1 VAQFIGPLPDGNYM
15 VGRVDHT
22 MQFGSSGQPSY
33 IVLHTIGGTVGM
45 ADLRFKNPSSEA
57 SAHYGV
63 ALDGTVVQWVG
74 ESDTAYHA
82 GSWDMDLASIG
93 IEHEDGGQPDAPR
106 SDALYSAS
114 SALVREIC
122 LRYAIPISR
131 DWIIKHQEVPN
142 ATTTCPG
149 TLDVERI
156 VSMAT
161 GTWDAGS
168 EPVPAPEPTADP
180 VASSPSVTDAF
191 SPPANVDTPQ
201 PSPSPAPDAP
211 QPSQPPP
218 PGPDPATQ
226 PAQQLLTGE
235 PLRDLATAL
244 YGDAGRLPD
253 IYRAIQGIVA
263 ESIAASQPTTPPAE
277 SVPPPP
283 VAPAAPAPAVGQGT
297 PAAPPAPPAQQPP
310 LAEKLSGGSQGFV
323 FGLQIIYLAAL
334 GALAGIYFTN
344 RSLINLPETL
354 GPLPVAVPWFGAL
367 GAVLISL
374 VGVTE
379 HRRDWD
385 QSYRFWHWSRPVLG
399 ASFGAISVLIFEA
412 GILAVGSTPTA
423 STQNV
428 PRNLLYFLAAFV
440 VGYREETFREL
451 IKRLTDIIFSPGPIG
466 TPGLAV
472 SSMSPPVGPAAGGTA
487 LTLLGTGLTDTDSV
501 RFGSAP
507 AQFHI
512 DGDTQVTVTSPPGQA
527 GAAVSVVVTAKS
539 ATAAAGPFTYT

>member
-22 MQFGSSGQPSY
+22 MQFGSSGRPSY

-106 SDALYSAS
+106 ADALYAAS

-122 LRYAIPISR
+122 LRYGIPISR
-131 DWIIKHQEVPN
+131 EWIIKHQEVPN

-149 TLDVERI
+149 ALDVERI

-161 GTWDAGS
+161 GAWDAGP
-168 EPVPAPEPTADP
+168 EPVPTPEPVADSGS
-180 VASSPSVTDAF
+180 SSPSVAEAFPPPSTVDA
-191 SPPANVDTPQ
+191 AQ
-201 PSPSPAPDAP
+201 PSPSPAPDPAAP
-211 QPSQPPP
+211 PSQS
-218 PGPDPATQ
+218 Q
-226 PAQQLLTGE
+226 LTGQ
-235 PLRDLATAL
+235 PLRDLATTL
-244 YGDAGRLPD
+244 YGDAGRWPD
-253 IYRAIQGIVA
+253 IYQAIQGVVA
-263 ESIAASQPTTPPAE
+263 QSVAASQQAVLPNTPPVE

-283 VAPAAPAPAVGQGT
+283 PPAPAPAAGQGT
-297 PAAPPAPPAQQPP
+297 PPSPPASTQAPPP
-310 LAEKLSGGSQGFV
+310 AEKLRGGSQGFI
-323 FGLQIIYLAAL
+323 FGLQIVYLAAL
-334 GALAGIYFTN
+334 GALAGIYFAN
-344 RSLINLPETL
+344 RALINLPETL

-412 GILAVGSTPTA
+412 GILAVGSAPTA

-451 IKRLTDIIFSPGPIG
+451 IKRLTDVIFSPGPTG
-466 TPGLAV
+466 TAGLAV
-472 SSMSPPVGPAAGGTA
+472 NSMSPQTGPAAGGTVV
-487 LTLLGTGLTDTDSV
+487 TVLGTGLTDTDSV
-501 RFGSAP
+501 RFGTAS

-512 DGDTQVTVTSPPGQA
+512 DGDTQVTVTSPLGQA
-527 GAAVSVVVTAKS
+527 GATVNVVVTAKS

>member
-22 MQFGSSGQPSY
+22 MRFGSSGQPSY

-45 ADLRFKNPSSEA
+45 ADLRFKNQSSEA

-93 IEHEDGGQPDAPR
+93 VEHEDGGQTDAPR
-106 SDALYSAS
+106 SDVLYSAS

-122 LRYAIPISR
+122 LRYGIPISR
-131 DWIIKHQEVPN
+131 EWILKHQEVPN

-149 TLDVERI
+149 ALDVERI

-168 EPVPAPEPTADP
+168 EPVPAPEPVVDSGPSLPQAADP
-180 VASSPSVTDAF
+180 FT
-191 SPPANVDTPQ
+191 PPTNVDTPQ
-201 PSPSPAPDAP
+201 PPPSP
-211 QPSQPPP
+211 PS
-218 PGPDPATQ
+218 DPAA
-226 PAQQLLTGE
+226 PPLRPQLRAE
-235 PLRDLATAL
+235 PLRDLAATL
-244 YGDAGRLPD
+244 YGDAGRWPD
-253 IYRAIQGIVA
+253 IYQAIQGVVA
-263 ESIAASQPTTPPAE
+263 QSLAASQPATPPVE

-283 VAPAAPAPAVGQGT
+283 AGPAAGLPT
-297 PAAPPAPPAQQPP
+297 PTAPPASPTLPPPG
-310 LAEKLSGGSQGFV
+310 EKLRGGGQVFV
-323 FGLQIIYLAAL
+323 FGLQIVYLAAL

-344 RSLINLPETL
+344 RGLINLPETL

-374 VGVTE
+374 VGVTQ
-379 HRRDWD
+379 HRHDWD
-385 QSYRFWHWSRPVLG
+385 PSYRFWHWSRPVLG

-451 IKRLTDIIFSPGPIG
+451 IKRLTDVIFSPGPTG
-466 TPGLAV
+466 TAGLAV
-472 SSMSPPVGPAAGGTA
+472 GSMSPQSGPAVGGTVVMV
-487 LTLLGTGLTDTDSV
+487 LGTGLTDTDSV
-501 RFGSAP
+501 RFGTAQ

-512 DGDTQVTVTSPPGQA
+512 DGDAQVTVTSPPGQA
-527 GAAVSVVVTAKS
+527 GATVNVVVTAKS